1 MLRYSPSVLNDA
13 KSRIEQ
19 VRKKDVVFLVR
30 ENGAPVENA
39 HVSVRM
45 KNHAFLFGAVCY
57 AHGTYATAEQ
67 EQRFTELFTKLF
79 NYTMV
84 PFHWKWYEPVRG
96 QYNEPYTG
104 NLVRWAQ
111 QNRLKKKLHALI
123 WHELCPDWVTDET
136 VQDEYVRRISH
147 LMETYGGDFDFF
159 DLANETTVND
169 RFDNPVSRWVKRIGP
184 IEMMRFGTKLVRAYR
199 PDAKLLFGDWNV
211 HKEEYFHFL
220 GKLRDENVDIDLIGM
235 QSHMQRDLWTAEETM
250 RVIERAASYG
260 FPIHFP
266 ECSICSGTPIGELVY
281 DSNGT
286 VNRFFENEEWAQWQ
300 ADFASD
306 FYTLVFSE
314 PAVEALSW
322 FDFTD
327 HRWLGAPGGVI
338 DDGMNPKPVY
348 HALYDLI
355 HRQWHTDADL
365 VTASE
370 GSARARLF
378 CGDYEITVKTGDRSY
393 SFVRTI
399 PREHFYAGGGSAV
412 CSLDLSEPA
421 AGGGSAAKQRAAT
434 IYHLRTA
441 RISCNVKPAMIQ

>member
-1 MLRYSPSVLNDA
+1 MLRYSDSVLNDA
-13 KSRIEQ
+13 RRRIEQ
-19 VRKKDVVFLVR
+19 VRKKDVDILVQR
-30 ENGAPVENA
+30 DGQRLPDAV
-39 HVSVRM
+39 VRVRM

-57 AHGTYATAEQ
+57 AHGTYGDPAQ
-67 EQRFTELFTKLF
+67 EQRFTELFTNLF

-84 PFHWKWYEPVRG
+84 PFHWKWYEPQRG
-96 QYNEPYTG
+96 QYKEPYTG
-104 NLVRWAQ
+104 NLVRWASE
-111 QNRLKKKLHALI
+111 NGLKKKLHALI

-147 LMETYGGDFDFF
+147 LMQTYGNDFDFF

-184 IEMMRFGTKLVRAYR
+184 VGMMRFGTKLVRAFK
-199 PDAKLLFGDWNV
+199 PDATLLYGDWNV
-211 HKEEYFHFL
+211 HKEEYFDFL
-220 GKLRDENVDIDLIGM
+220 KTLREEGVDIDVIGM
-235 QSHMQRDLWTAEETM
+235 QSHMQRDLWSEEETM
-250 RVIERAASYG
+250 RVIERAATYG

-266 ECSICSGTPIGELVY
+266 ECSICSGTPIGELRY
-281 DSNGT
+281 DSDGT

-338 DDGMNPKPVY
+338 DDDMNPKPVY
-348 HALYDLI
+348 RALYDLI

-365 VTASE
+365 RTGSE
-370 GSARARLF
+370 GLASARLF
-378 CGDYEITVKTGDRSY
+378 CGDYEITVEADG
-393 SFVRTI
+393 RTQTFLRTV
-399 PREHFYAGGGSAV
+399 PREHFYTGGGRVAFT
-412 CSLDLSEPA
+412 LDL
-421 AGGGSAAKQRAAT
+421 T
-434 IYHLRTA
+434 
-441 RISCNVKPAMIQ
+441 

>member
-1 MLRYSPSVLNDA
+1 MLRYSASVLNDA
-13 KSRIEQ
+13 DRRIEQ
-19 VRKKDVVFLVR
+19 IRKKDVQILVR
-30 ENGAPVENA
+30 DNGTPVEGA
-39 HVSVRM
+39 HVSIRM
-45 KNHAFLFGAVCY
+45 QNHAFLFGAVCY
-57 AHGTYATAEQ
+57 AHGTYDAPEK
-67 EQRFTELFTKLF
+67 ERRFTELFTRLF

-84 PFHWKWYEPVRG
+84 PFHWKWYEPARG
-96 QYNEPYTG
+96 KYNEPYTG

-111 QNRLKKKLHALI
+111 ENGLKKKLHALI

-147 LMETYGGDFDFF
+147 LMETYGSDFDFF

-169 RFDNPVSRWVKRIGP
+169 RFDNPVSRWVRRIGP

-199 PDAKLLFGDWNV
+199 PDAKLIFGDWNV
-211 HKEEYFHFL
+211 HKEEYFDFL
-220 GKLRDENVDIDLIGM
+220 GRLRDENIEIDLIGM

-281 DSNGT
+281 DSSGT

-300 ADFASD
+300 ADFATD

-338 DDGMNPKPVY
+338 DDNMDPKPVY
-348 HALYDLI
+348 HALFDLI
-355 HRQWHTDADL
+355 HRKWHTDADL
-365 VTASE
+365 CTSAEGRAETRLFFGDYSITVTAGGKSRTFPL
-370 GSARARLF
+370 SLARPHF
-378 CGDYEITVKTGDRSY
+378 FTGG
-393 SFVRTI
+393 V
-399 PREHFYAGGGSAV
+399 PEVLA
-412 CSLDLSEPA
+412 LDIGP
-421 AGGGSAAKQRAAT
+421 Q
-434 IYHLRTA
+434 
-441 RISCNVKPAMIQ
+441 

>member
-1 MLRYSPSVLNDA
+1 MLRYSDSVLNDA
-13 KSRIEQ
+13 RRRIEQ
-19 VRKKDVVFLVR
+19 VRKKDVDILVQR
-30 ENGAPVENA
+30 DGQRLPDAV
-39 HVSVRM
+39 VRVCM

-57 AHGTYATAEQ
+57 AHGTYGDPAQ
-67 EQRFTELFTKLF
+67 EQRFTELFTNLF

-84 PFHWKWYEPVRG
+84 PFHWKWYEPQRG
-96 QYNEPYTG
+96 QYKEPYTG
-104 NLVRWAQ
+104 NLVRWASE
-111 QNRLKKKLHALI
+111 NGLKKKLHALI

-147 LMETYGGDFDFF
+147 LMQTYGNDFDFF

-184 IEMMRFGTKLVRAYR
+184 VEMMRFGTKLVRAFK
-199 PDAKLLFGDWNV
+199 PDATLLYGDWNV
-211 HKEEYFHFL
+211 HKEEYFDFL
-220 GKLRDENVDIDLIGM
+220 KTLREEGVDIDVIGM
-235 QSHMQRDLWTAEETM
+235 QSHMQRDLWSEEETM
-250 RVIERAASYG
+250 RVIERAATYG

-266 ECSICSGTPIGELVY
+266 ECSICSGTPIDELRY
-281 DSNGT
+281 DSDGT

-338 DDGMNPKPVY
+338 DDDMNPKPVY
-348 HALYDLI
+348 RALYDLI

-365 VTASE
+365 RTGSE
-370 GSARARLF
+370 GLANARLF
-378 CGDYEITVKTGDRSY
+378 CGDYEITVEADG
-393 SFVRTI
+393 RTQTFLRTV
-399 PREHFYAGGGSAV
+399 PREHFYTGGGRVAFT
-412 CSLDLSEPA
+412 LDL
-421 AGGGSAAKQRAAT
+421 T
-434 IYHLRTA
+434 
-441 RISCNVKPAMIQ
+441 

>member
-1 MLRYSPSVLNDA
+1 MLRYSSSVLNDA
-13 KSRIEQ
+13 KRRIEQ
-19 VRKKDVVFLVR
+19 VRKKDVRFLIT
-30 ENGAPVENA
+30 EHGAPAEGA
-39 HVSVRM
+39 HVEVCM

-57 AHGTYATAEQ
+57 AHGTYETPAQ
-67 EQRFTELFTKLF
+67 EQRFTELFTNLF

-96 QYNEPYTG
+96 QYKEPYTG

-111 QNRLKKKLHALI
+111 ENHLKKKLHALI

-147 LMETYGGDFDFF
+147 LMEAYGNDFDFF

-169 RFDNPVSRWVKRIGP
+169 RFDNPVSRWVRRIGP
-184 IEMMRFGTKLVRAYR
+184 IEMMRFGTKLVRSYR
-199 PDAKLLFGDWNV
+199 PDATLLFGDWNV
-211 HKEEYFHFL
+211 HKEEYFDFL
-220 GKLRDENVDIDLIGM
+220 GQMRDAGVDIDIIGM

-250 RVIERAASYG
+250 RVIERAAGYG

-266 ECSICSGTPIGELVY
+266 ECSICSGTPIGELRY
-281 DSNGT
+281 DSDGT

-338 DDGMNPKPVY
+338 DDDMNPKPVY
-348 HALYDLI
+348 RTLYDLI

-365 VTASE
+365 ITSSE
-370 GSARARLF
+370 GRADARLF
-378 CGDYEITVKTGDRSY
+378 CGDYEITVAKDGRKHTFACTLS
-393 SFVRTI
+393 
-399 PREHFYAGGGSAV
+399 REHFYAGGGSFEFRF
-412 CSLDLSEPA
+412 DLVDS
-421 AGGGSAAKQRAAT
+421 KQEA
-434 IYHLRTA
+434 L
-441 RISCNVKPAMIQ
+441 